1 MYMIHWLKSG
11 RDTRLITRDIH
22 YGEFTVVGGRFLQC
36 SGTVSLIVRQP
47 KPVLGV
53 NLLLS
58 GIVFFMIDYKRV
70 RHAFSENAG

>member
-1 MYMIHWLKSG
+1 MLTKVCNDVTKSLG
-11 RDTRLITRDIH
+11 L
-22 YGEFTVVGGRFLQC
+22 L
-36 SGTVSLIVRQP
+36 VRQP

>member
-1 MYMIHWLKSG
+1 MYQSILGLSTKLLHAYWVSG
-11 RDTRLITRDIH
+11 SAGPALVAEDH
-22 YGEFTVVGGRFLQC
+22 GQGHM
-36 SGTVSLIVRQP
+36 SLIVRQP

-58 GIVFFMIDYKRV
+58 GIVFFMVDYKRV

>member
-1 MYMIHWLKSG
+1 MI
-11 RDTRLITRDIH
+11 DIDINDCENTN
-22 YGEFTVVGGRFLQC
+22 G
-36 SGTVSLIVRQP
+36 IVRQP